1 MMTKL
6 EIAALYAGI
15 NILLLLFLAVRVTFA
30 RRANKVSFGD
40 GGNPAVLRAMRAHGN
55 AAEFIPAALV
65 GLFFMAWLDAVPLW
79 AMHVLGG
86 GFTLGRLIHAYA
98 ITSYQGPPP
107 GPGRAAG
114 VMLTWAAY
122 LGFGLVLIWAALSA
136 SM

>member
-1 MMTKL
+1 MTKL

-15 NILLLLFLAVRVTFA
+15 NILLLLFLAVQVTLA

-114 VMLTWAAY
+114 TMLTWAAY
-122 LGFGLVLIWAALSA
+122 LGFGLVLIWSA
-136 SM
+136 TGARM